1 MEEQKKK
8 RGRPATV
15 NSKGN
20 KEYFREYYH
29 ATKKTEICEC
39 GVTICTKA
47 RSKHVKSKL
56 HNNLLQNS
64 VQRQN
69 SQLRMESSDSTPAIK
84 NRDRQELDEP
94 ELNVCNI
101 I

>member
-56 HNNLLQNS
+56 HNNL
-64 VQRQN
+64 
-69 SQLRMESSDSTPAIK
+69 IK

-94 ELNVCNI
+94 ALNVCNI